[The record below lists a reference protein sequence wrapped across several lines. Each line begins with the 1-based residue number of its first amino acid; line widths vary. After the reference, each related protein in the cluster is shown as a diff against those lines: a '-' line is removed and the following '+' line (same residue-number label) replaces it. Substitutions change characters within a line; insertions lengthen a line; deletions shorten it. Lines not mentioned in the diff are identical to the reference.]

1 MRFTRFQSEWKGD
14 SPDDKGSGKR
24 EGVTKCYKKRS
35 GGHEV
40 IRKKWGS
47 QGAKGRRRGSLSTKG
62 RRGVTTAKRREGGR
76 SQGAMGRRRAVT
88 KC

>member
-1 MRFTRFQSEWKGD
+1 MGFTRFQSEWKGD

-24 EGVTKCYKKRS
+24 EGVTKCYKKGS

-47 QGAKGRRRGSLSTKG
+47 QGAKGRRRGPLGTKR
-62 RRGVTTAKRREGGR
+62 RRGVTTAKRRDWGR
-76 SQGAMGRRRAVT
+76 SQCAKGRRGVT